1 MQLTSIV
8 VYSKPGCHLCENVIA
23 ELKKINAPYLIEV
36 RVEDITKDPILLNR
50 FHDLIPVV
58 SVDGKIKAAGVTL
71 SNLSTLHEVLW
82 KAIFSSN

>member
-1 MQLTSIV
+1 MVSIV

-23 ELKKINAPYLIEV
+23 ELKKINASCPTEV
-36 RVEDITKDPILLNR
+36 TVEDITKDPILLNR

-58 SVDGKIKAAGVTL
+58 SVDGKIKVAGVML

-82 KAIFSSN
+82 KAIFSSE

>member
-23 ELKKINAPYLIEV
+23 ELKKINASYPIEV
-36 RVEDITKDPILLNR
+36 TIEDISKDPLLLNR

-58 SVDGKIKAAGVTL
+58 SVDGKIKAAGVML
-71 SNLSTLHEVLW
+71 SNLSTVHDVLW